1 MFRVLV
7 LPSAAALGM
16 LISGSYFLVA
26 HKQKSLCYL
35 SHRRA
40 CLSFNFCCWSLI
52 YRGILNLIFL
62 GAWYLN
68 LCKLVWS
75 YLEPWRRRQAHSSV
89 IRSLGNF
96 WAVPIS
102 RTLKLVHLMN
112 RRCLIVASA
121 GSYALDLFDA
131 DKADCPVFQGTFWAL
146 RCWVIDHHDLKF

>member
-1 MFRVLV
+1 MLMFRVLV

-96 WAVPIS
+96 GPFQFPGQWSLFIWWTGRVWLLLAPAH
-102 RTLKLVHLMN
+102 TLWTCSMRIKQIAQCFRARFELCVVGL
-112 RRCLIVASA
+112 LI
-121 GSYALDLFDA
+121 
-131 DKADCPVFQGTFWAL
+131 TT
-146 RCWVIDHHDLKF
+146 I